1 MVVAGRAGRPN
12 DRGYA
17 GGARIGEGGARV
29 TGRLLPSAGLR
40 SVHRTI
46 AREGLAGVIDGNTH
60 EQPAALPADA
70 DASGYSPQPGTS
82 GAMPRTRL
90 VAWRG
95 RAGQLIRAIHD
106 SDQAAV
112 EEAVLRL
119 SRSRRLLAPLA
130 LGVGAFVMLFEGVKL
145 LFTNWR
151 LTLIQLLP
159 AMWIWVAMFDL
170 KAHVLRGQSRYVPTG
185 PVTIPIVLA
194 VAAITA
200 ACFFLNAVFAFAI
213 ASPGTP
219 MVRPAFT
226 RARSHLAVVLGVG
239 TVVGICL
246 GISTVVFVRWGPWWF
261 AISLS
266 VVIAVMMV
274 CYVAVP
280 ARLIGMKTTYSKHD
294 KLAATVVGAAIG
306 AVVCTPPYVLGRIGL
321 LMLGTR
327 TLFIPGVI
335 VLALG
340 LTLEAGATS
349 AVKAVKMSAKLL
361 SGRQRAL
368 SDQAVIAPAPD
379 PEA

>member
-1 MVVAGRAGRPN
+1 MPARTTETAPRTHTRQQNLKTSGSMKHLKYVV
-12 DRGYA
+12 
-17 GGARIGEGGARV
+17 
-29 TGRLLPSAGLR
+29 L
-40 SVHRTI
+40 
-46 AREGLAGVIDGNTH
+46 
-60 EQPAALPADA
+60 
-70 DASGYSPQPGTS
+70 GYSPQPGIS

-90 VAWRG
+90 AAWRG
-95 RAGQLIRAIHD
+95 RAGRLIRAIHD

-170 KAHVLRGQSRYVPTG
+170 KAHVLRGKSRYVPTG

-194 VAAITA
+194 IAAITA
-200 ACFFLNAVFAFAI
+200 TCFFLNAVFAFAI
-213 ASPGTP
+213 ATPGAP

-226 RARSHLAVVLGVG
+226 QARSHLAVVLGVG
-239 TVVGICL
+239 TAVGICL

-280 ARLIGMKTTYSKHD
+280 ARLIGMKTTYSRHD

-321 LMLGTR
+321 LMLGSR